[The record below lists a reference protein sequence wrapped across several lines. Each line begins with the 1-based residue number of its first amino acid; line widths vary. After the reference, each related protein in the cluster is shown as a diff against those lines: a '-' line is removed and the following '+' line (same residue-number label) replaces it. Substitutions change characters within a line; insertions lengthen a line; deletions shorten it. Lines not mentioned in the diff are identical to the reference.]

1 MCKPVEANVTNLN
14 NTIRLTD
21 ELERQLMLQA
31 IEEQFR
37 PHPMR
42 ALAAGLR
49 KLAHGIPRPG
59 WQGERE
65 GRALGRLSADGFWRP
80 GQISPW
86 GLHSLL

>member
-1 MCKPVEANVTNLN
+1 VEAIVINPN

-49 KLAHGIPRPG
+49 KLAHGIK
-59 WQGERE
+59 
-65 GRALGRLSADGFWRP
+65 ALAGKTSAKNA
-80 GQISPW
+80 
-86 GLHSLL
+86 HSAA